1 MLRKGAIKKSRL
13 RYKRNDW
20 MKKYVS
26 WLFEH
31 KDGISIRGNKRAHIW
46 RQCSM
51 KNKENPR
58 G

>member
-31 KDGISIRGNKRAHIW
+31 KDGTSIRGNKRAHI
-46 RQCSM
+46 
-51 KNKENPR
+51 
-58 G
+58 